1 MLISVMSVNFNN
13 SQVGPDVAREDLMN
27 SFMQTSV
34 SSEIGFKY
42 VLNVSSEIGFKYVP
56 N

>member
-13 SQVGPDVAREDLMN
+13 SQAGPDVAREDLMN

-42 VLNVSSEIGFKYVP
+42 VLN
-56 N
+56 